1 MRGRACGAR
10 THNDHQDT
18 MTTHPEPSTTPTR
31 HAIGEDQSSADA
43 GDEVAAADLP
53 TAQQLA
59 RLIDPW
65 VWHAREADQITLG
78 ASHEFTTRRAQSLQA
93 AQRVRAW
100 LAPRT
105 SDRPA

>member
-1 MRGRACGAR
+1 
-10 THNDHQDT
+10 
-18 MTTHPEPSTTPTR
+18 MTTRPEPSTAPPC
-31 HAIGEDQSSADA
+31 HAIREDESSADVGA
-43 GDEVAAADLP
+43 EVTGADLP
-53 TAQQLA
+53 TVQQLA

-100 LAPRT
+100 LAVRA
-105 SDRPA
+105 SDRST